1 MNSESGPERRR
12 AAPIPGGQRAV
23 SSRKYC
29 ALPSKAEQGGAMA
42 GQHRLG
48 AGNQVSGEGG
58 HHLRAAAYLG
68 LEGA

>member
-1 MNSESGPERRR
+1 
-12 AAPIPGGQRAV
+12 
-23 SSRKYC
+23 
-29 ALPSKAEQGGAMA
+29 MA

-68 LEGA
+68 LEGAWW